1 MSERES
7 SAPEGEVKLTLEQGG
22 NKDEQLQNAEL
33 SPEGKKELQEILD
46 GKEGTDLFETV
57 ARLGQIRLLRTMH
70 DFQESFDNLQKA
82 QEDAQTNSDSAES
95 SADSIELLTR
105 LHEKHRVA
113 QQQEV
118 EDLRHRLAS

>member
-1 MSERES
+1 MSEHGPS
-7 SAPEGEVKLTLEQGG
+7 SPKGEVKLTLEQGG

-33 SPEGKKELQEILD
+33 SPEGKKELQEMLD

-70 DFQESFDNLQKA
+70 DFQESFDNMQKA

-95 SADSIELLTR
+95 SADSIEFLTR

-113 QQQEV
+113 QQQEI

>member
-95 SADSIELLTR
+95 SADSIEFLTR

>member
-33 SPEGKKELQEILD
+33 SPEGKKELQEMLD

-57 ARLGQIRLLRTMH
+57 ARLGQMRLLRTMH

-95 SADSIELLTR
+95 SADSIEFLTR

>member
-33 SPEGKKELQEILD
+33 SPEGKKELQEMLD

>member
-33 SPEGKKELQEILD
+33 SPEGKKELQEMLD

-95 SADSIELLTR
+95 SADSIEFLTR

>member
-33 SPEGKKELQEILD
+33 SPEGKKELQEMLD

-95 SADSIELLTR
+95 SADSIEFLTR
-105 LHEKHRVA
+105 LHETHRVA

>member
-57 ARLGQIRLLRTMH
+57 ARLGQMRLLRTMH

-95 SADSIELLTR
+95 SADSIEFLTR